1 MLGGQIVDLPGY
13 HMIFLKLSYVFY
25 HQLISIC
32 TRGKDK

>member
-13 HMIFLKLSYVFY
+13 HMIFLKLSYVY